1 MKTVARWPEETGA
14 RIQPPAPGEVHL
26 WRADIDGPA
35 KGLEIFPGPLS
46 TPERERALRFKFADH
61 RRRYVHARSWLRKIL
76 GAYLQLEPQAVPVC
90 ISENGKPYLES
101 GAGWA
106 DLRFNLSHSAG
117 FGLLAVATG
126 AEVGVDVQIES
137 AKNDWPAIAERY
149 FTVKEFGHVA
159 LPPASRASGRLR
171 GDLDTKGGGGQGA
184 RHRAAH
190 SKTFSFA
197 GGPGGLR
204 GKIHCDDNLGVL
216 WMHWPWKPRLPQPS
230 RFKAD
235 VGWSIPKTVA
245 VNCSQ

>member
-76 GAYLQLEPQAVPVC
+76 GSYLQLEPQAVPVC

-149 FTVKEFGHVA
+149 FTVKEFGHIRA
-159 LPPASRASGRLR
+159 LPPAA
-171 GDLDTKGGGGQGA
+171 Q
-184 RHRAAH
+184 AAACVEIWTRKEAAGKALGIGLH

-197 GGPGGLR
+197 VGPAAW
-204 GKIHCDDNLGVL
+204 GKVRCDENLTV
-216 WMHWPWKPRLPQPS
+216 
-230 RFKAD
+230 
-235 VGWSIPKTVA
+235 WSLAVEAPFAAAVA
-245 VNCSQ
+245 IQG